1 MQEKESMDFIIN
13 LITRIKLFFFCA
25 IVLFLFSSTGL
36 NGFCCFVATF
46 VFKLLWVSGVGGGGR
61 GGGKIFSCT
70 CCHASATVAAI
81 VTASVFI
88 GVYGGS
94 GSRTVECAQ
103 DFMVEG
109 GV

>member
-1 MQEKESMDFIIN
+1 M
-13 LITRIKLFFFCA
+13 
-25 IVLFLFSSTGL
+25 
-36 NGFCCFVATF
+36 
-46 VFKLLWVSGVGGGGR
+46 FKVLWVSMVGGGGR
-61 GGGKIFSCT
+61 GGGKICCCT

-88 GVYGGS
+88 GVWDGS

-109 GV
+109 GF

>member
-1 MQEKESMDFIIN
+1 MDFAV
-13 LITRIKLFFFCA
+13 LLPPLYLSRCGSVGCAMAVGVAVSFFC
-25 IVLFLFSSTGL
+25 
-36 NGFCCFVATF
+36 
-46 VFKLLWVSGVGGGGR
+46 
-61 GGGKIFSCT
+61 CT

-88 GVYGGS
+88 GVWGGS

-109 GV
+109 GF